1 MLKEDNVAQW
11 IEALIRSRFLVAG
24 LGEMTTPPWW
34 RTEALTPVGQRLLV
48 RLFPRTSAGAG
59 LETAGRAAA
68 IEHDSHIGRIG
79 AYHLFRLPIGDETVL
94 RDHLRLPAT
103 DRLLQ
108 ELVTLTDFQ
117 ERLDALR
124 TISGDETS
132 NGAQGPVHCGAIVS
146 VRRGKSLQRL
156 CAAYADA
163 FSAGRV
169 VYPFLTEVA
178 TL

>member
-1 MLKEDNVAQW
+1 VAQW
-11 IEALIRSRFLVAG
+11 IEAVIRARFLVAG

-34 RTEALTPVGQRLLV
+34 RTEALTLVGQRILV

-68 IEHDSHIGRIG
+68 IEHDSHIGRVG
-79 AYHLFRLPIGDETVL
+79 AYHLFRLPIGDETTVL
-94 RDHLRLPAT
+94 DHLRLPAS

-108 ELVTLTDFQ
+108 ELVTIVDF
-117 ERLDALR
+117 EARLDALR
-124 TISGDETS
+124 TLANDETS
-132 NGAQGPVHCGAIVS
+132 AGAQGPVHCGAATS

-156 CAAYADA
+156 CATYADA
-163 FSAGRV
+163 FNAGQV
-169 VYPFLTEVA
+169 VYPYLTEVA